1 MLLKLKEEG
10 SSLATKP
17 DPSFQGALDKVLLPP
32 RTNVLRPSISGDA
45 LLSL

>member
-17 DPSFQGALDKVLLPP
+17 DPSFRRGECLGSIHIES
-32 RTNVLRPSISGDA
+32 PS
-45 LLSL
+45 L